1 MRVVTLGPLGHLQDF
16 FDESTQQDGTNWTV
30 PSFVNFTMEN
40 ILISDGNLIIGAV
53 HRRQTKDN

>member
-16 FDESTQQDGTNWTV
+16 DKSTQPYGTNWTV
-30 PSFVNFTMEN
+30 PSFVNFTMEK

-53 HRRQTKDN
+53 HRRQTKYN